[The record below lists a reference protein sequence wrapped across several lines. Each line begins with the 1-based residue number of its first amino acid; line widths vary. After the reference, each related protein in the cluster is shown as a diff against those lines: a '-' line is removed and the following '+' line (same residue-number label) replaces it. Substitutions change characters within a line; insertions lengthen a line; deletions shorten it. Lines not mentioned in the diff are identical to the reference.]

1 MKRAYIWTL
10 ILVIWAV
17 TLVPYSVGAAPAVS
31 APPSIHAQAAALIDV
46 TSGRILFSHLGDKSL
61 PIASL
66 TKIMTAIVAIE
77 RGKLTDQVEVSRNAY
92 GKEGSSIYLKLGEKM
107 SLHHMLYGLMLRSG
121 NDAATAIAEHVG
133 GSLEGFVYMMNEKAQ
148 ELGMTDS
155 HFANPHG
162 LDQEGHYA
170 SANDLAKLTA
180 YSLKNPIFQEIVK
193 TSVKRVPNPNEKWDT
208 IWSNKN
214 KMLSMYEG
222 SDGVKTGYTKVA
234 KRCLVSSATR
244 KGQQLAVVTLNDS
257 DDWAD
262 HARLLDFGFSQ
273 YPLQL
278 LTHKGDKIEGGNV
291 VGHSFYYPLNKAE
304 LDKVEKRIVL
314 DKEQS
319 VKAQLG
325 VVGTLEITIANK
337 LIGRVL
343 IYPNSSPL
351 LKAKED
357 STLNLLDKS
366 DSKSKLVS
374 FPLTLWKMI
383 SALFLKNGSTFRS

>member
-1 MKRAYIWTL
+1 MKRAFML
-10 ILVIWAV
+10 IFTFAIWAV
-17 TLVPYSVGAAPAVS
+17 SLNPYSVGAAPATP
-31 APPSIHAQAAALIDV
+31 APPPIHAQAAALIDV
-46 TSGRILFSHLGDKSL
+46 TSGRILFSRLGDQSL

-77 RGKLTDQVEVSRNAY
+77 RGKLTDQVEVSRNAF

-133 GSLEGFVYMMNEKAQ
+133 GSLEGFVFMMNEKAQ
-148 ELGMTDS
+148 ELGMTHS

-170 SANDLAKLTA
+170 SANDLAILTA
-180 YSLKNPIFQEIVK
+180 YSLKNSTFQEIVK
-193 TSVKRVPNPNEKWDT
+193 TTVKRVPNPDEKWDT

-214 KMLSMYEG
+214 KMLSMFAG
-222 SDGVKTGYTKVA
+222 ADGVKTGYTKVA

-244 KGQQLAVVTLNDS
+244 NGQQLAVVTLNDS

-262 HARLLDFGFSQ
+262 HARLLEFGFSQ
-273 YPLQL
+273 YPLQV
-278 LTHKGDKIEGGNV
+278 LTQKGEKLEGGNA
-291 VGHSFYYPLNKAE
+291 VGYSFYYPLSKSE
-304 LDKVEKRIVL
+304 SIKVEKRIVYEN
-314 DKEQS
+314 EQS

-325 VVGTLEITIANK
+325 VVGALEITLANK

-343 IYPNSSPL
+343 IYPASSPL
-351 LKAKED
+351 LKGNPD
-357 STLNLLDKS
+357 STLHLLENS
-366 DSKSKLVS
+366 DSTSKLGT
-374 FPLTLWKMI
+374 FPITLKKMI
-383 SALFLKNGSTFRS
+383 SALFLKNGSTFRM

>member
-1 MKRAYIWTL
+1 MKRAFMWIL
-10 ILVIWAV
+10 IL
-17 TLVPYSVGAAPAVS
+17 TLWVATLFPNSANAAQASS

-46 TSGRILFSHLGDKSL
+46 TSGRILFSRLGDQAL

-148 ELGMTDS
+148 ELGMTNS

-180 YSLKNPIFQEIVK
+180 YSLKNPVFQEIVK
-193 TSVKRVPNPNEKWDT
+193 TRVKRVPNPDEKWDT

-214 KMLSMYEG
+214 KMLSMFEG

-262 HARLLDFGFSQ
+262 HARLLEFGFSQ

-278 LTHKGDKIEGGNV
+278 LTHKGDKLEGGKV
-291 VGHSFYYPLNKAE
+291 VGHSFYYPLNRVE

-314 DKEQS
+314 ESENSIKTY
-319 VKAQLG
+319 LG
-325 VVGTLEITIANK
+325 VVGTLEINLANK

-343 IYPNSSPL
+343 IYPESSPL
-351 LKAKED
+351 LKEKQD
-357 STLNLLDKS
+357 RTIYLLDKS
-366 DSKSKLVS
+366 ETISEASS
-374 FPLTLWKMI
+374 FPLTLWKVI
-383 SALFLKNGSTFRS
+383 SALFSKNGSTFRS